1 MSRWKQAA
9 LAASMAGLAALAA
22 PAVRAAGY
30 YEGKTVTMIVP
41 NTPAGAMTQY
51 ARMLAPYIAK
61 QLGAKDV
68 RVDNQPGA
76 GSLRGTNML
85 WNAKPDG
92 LTIAFTNLPTLIMA
106 QLAGSP
112 GVNFDAAKFTYL
124 GSVADDPRVLVVG
137 ANSPL
142 KSMQDVQKLDRP
154 FVYPTQGTDEDFY
167 TMSVLFN
174 TLGKPLK
181 AVTGYQGDPDTSL
194 AVIKGDGDG
203 HMTSWATTAPSLKSK
218 EKRAILHMGEKRYAD
233 EPDVPAVTEIVT
245 DQAKLRPLKTMIDIM
260 SVSRGFFGPQN
271 MDQQATQEMRAAI
284 GKALADPELVAESQ
298 KRGLPVHF
306 YSGESEQARVQRAM
320 EGGKDLTPI
329 LQAAAQSIK

>member
-1 MSRWKQAA
+1 MASLKHLVWAGVAA
-9 LAASMAGLAALAA
+9 LCLAA
-22 PAVRAAGY
+22 PPPVAASHF
-30 YEGKTVTMIVP
+30 EGKTVTLIVP
-41 NTPAGAMTQY
+41 NTAGGAMTQY
-51 ARMLAPYIAK
+51 ARMLAPHIAK
-61 QLGAKDV
+61 NLGAKDV

-92 LTIAFTNLPTLIMA
+92 MTIAFTNLPTLIMA

-142 KSMQDVQKLDRP
+142 KSMADVQKLDRP

-174 TLGKPLK
+174 TIGKPLK

-194 AVIKGDGDG
+194 AVIKGEGDG
-203 HMTSWATTAPSLKSK
+203 HMTSWATTAPSLKSG
-218 EKRAILHMGEKRYAD
+218 EKRAILHMGDKRYPD
-233 EPDVPAVTEIVT
+233 NPDVPAVTEVIT
-245 DQAKLRPLKTMIDIM
+245 DESKLRPLRTMIDIM
-260 SVSRGFFGPQN
+260 SVSRGFFAPANMEPQ
-271 MDQQATQEMRAAI
+271 AVQEMRAAI
-284 GKALADPELVAESQ
+284 AKTLADPELIAESQ
-298 KRGLPVHF
+298 KRGLPLHF

-320 EGGKDLTPI
+320 DGGKDLAPV
-329 LQAAAQSIK
+329 LKAAAQSIK

>member
-1 MSRWKQAA
+1 MSRLKQAA
-9 LAASMAGLAALAA
+9 LAASAALLVVVAA
-22 PAVRAAGY
+22 PASQAAGY

-51 ARMLAPYIAK
+51 ARMLAPYMAK
-61 QLGAKDV
+61 HLGAKDV

-76 GSLRGTNML
+76 GSLRGTNMT

-112 GVNFDAAKFTYL
+112 GVNFDSSKFTYF

-137 ANSPL
+137 TNSPL
-142 KSMQDVQKLDRP
+142 KSIQDVQKLDRP

-174 TLGKPLK
+174 ALGKQLK

-203 HMTSWATTAPSLKSK
+203 HMTSWATTAPSLKSG
-218 EKRAILHMGEKRYAD
+218 EKRAILHIGEKRYP
-233 EPDVPAVTEIVT
+233 EYPDVPAVTEIVT
-245 DQAKLRPLKTMIDIM
+245 DEAKLRPLRTMIEIM
-260 SVSRGFFGPQN
+260 SVSRGFFGPAN
-271 MDQQATQEMRAAI
+271 IDPKVVAEMREGIA
-284 GKALADPELVAESQ
+284 KALADPELIAESK
-298 KRGLPVHF
+298 KRGLPLSF
-306 YSGESEQARVQRAM
+306 YPGDKEQTRIQRAM

-329 LQAAAQSIK
+329 LKAAAQSIK

>member
-1 MSRWKQAA
+1 MSPYKMLAVAGSALTMTVLGAA
-9 LAASMAGLAALAA
+9 
-22 PAVRAAGY
+22 AVQAAGY
-30 YEGKTVTMIVP
+30 FEGKTITMIVP

-51 ARMLAPYIAK
+51 ARMLAPAMAK
-61 QLGAKDV
+61 HLGARDV

-112 GVNFDAAKFTYL
+112 GVNFDSAKFTYL
-124 GSVADDPRVLVVG
+124 GSVADDPRVLVV
-137 ANSPL
+137 NPKF
-142 KSMQDVQKLDRP
+142 KSIEEVQKLDRP

-174 TLGKPLK
+174 ALGKQLK

-203 HMTSWATTAPSLKSK
+203 HMTSWATTMPSLKSG
-218 EKRAILHMGEKRYAD
+218 EKRAILHMGEKRYA
-233 EPDVPAVTEIVT
+233 EFADVPAVTEIVK
-245 DQAKLRPLKTMIDIM
+245 DESKLRPLRTMIDIM
-260 SVSRGFFGPQN
+260 SVSRGFFGPAN
-271 MDQQATQEMRAAI
+271 MDPQAVSELRAGIA
-284 GKALADPELVAESQ
+284 KTLADPEFVAEAA
-298 KRGLPVHF
+298 KRGLPMSF
-306 YSGESEQARVQRAM
+306 YSGESEQARIQRAM
-320 EGGKDLTPI
+320 DGGKDLAPI
-329 LQAAAQSIK
+329 LKAAAQSIK

>member
-1 MSRWKQAA
+1 MASLKHLVWAGAAA
-9 LAASMAGLAALAA
+9 LCLAA
-22 PAVRAAGY
+22 PPVAASHF
-30 YEGKTVTMIVP
+30 EGKTVTLIVP
-41 NTPAGAMTQY
+41 NTAGGAMTQY
-51 ARMLAPYIAK
+51 ARMLAPHIAK
-61 QLGAKDV
+61 NLGAKDV

-92 LTIAFTNLPTLIMA
+92 MTIAFTNLPTLIMA

-142 KSMQDVQKLDRP
+142 KSMADVQKLDRP

-174 TLGKPLK
+174 TIGKPLK

-194 AVIKGDGDG
+194 AVIKGEGDG
-203 HMTSWATTAPSLKSK
+203 HMTSWATTAPSLKSG
-218 EKRAILHMGEKRYAD
+218 EKRAILHMGDKRYPD
-233 EPDVPAVTEIVT
+233 NPDVPAVTEVIT
-245 DQAKLRPLKTMIDIM
+245 DESKLRPLRTMIDIM
-260 SVSRGFFGPQN
+260 SVSRGFFAPANMEPQ
-271 MDQQATQEMRAAI
+271 AVQEMRAAI
-284 GKALADPELVAESQ
+284 AKTLADPELIAESQ
-298 KRGLPVHF
+298 KRGLPLHF

-320 EGGKDLTPI
+320 DGGKDLAPV
-329 LQAAAQSIK
+329 LKAAAQSIK